1 MGEGLGDGTLE
12 KWAFGRIG
20 VLASSLDGL
29 AAVGLEV
36 GQHGGSRGHTLPM
49 EGGGGFRWGILLG
62 MPPSPRRREGG
73 PLPWWAGQDDFGYS
87 PVRSIF
93 CHWAGGGTPSGAWGR
108 GGAFDGGVLLGM
120 PPSPG
125 VKRGGPC
132 HGGPDR
138 MILDTRQFA
147 RYFATGLEGA
157 RFPGPGAGGRYF

>member
-1 MGEGLGDGTLE
+1 MTGIGPVSERQVCWPVGSETMGEGLGDGTLE

-49 EGGGGFRWGILLG
+49 EGGGGIRW
-62 MPPSPRRREGG
+62 
-73 PLPWWAGQDDFGYS
+73 
-87 PVRSIF
+87 
-93 CHWAGGGTPSGAWGR
+93 
-108 GGAFDGGVLLGM
+108 GVLLGM